1 MENFKGRGG
10 NARMTAILL
19 FGLFAILV
27 LLQVPIA
34 ISLAASSLVVLFLNW
49 GPSSFTLLPD
59 ILYASVSKFTLLS
72 IPFFIL
78 AGVIMEYA
86 GISKRLINFA
96 YACVGHYKS
105 GMIFVTVLT
114 AIFFAAISG
123 SGPATVAAIGGILIP
138 ALVKNG
144 MKKESASALLASS
157 GAIGIVIPP
166 SIAMIVFAIVA
177 GGQLSISIE
186 RLFLAGVIPGI
197 LLGVGF
203 IVAAIYVRN
212 KDVSIIPAKEQ
223 ENMSTKLGIVAGA
236 SDLEKTKDIVR
247 AFKDAIWGLLMPV
260 IILGGI
266 YGGVFTP
273 TEAAVVAV
281 FYGFFVGV
289 FIYKDL
295 KLNTIY
301 KILYEAGAQ
310 TAVIMLIVSSASLF
324 AYIITTEQIAQ
335 SMADS
340 MLGLSSN
347 PIVILLLINLIL
359 LIAGAFI
366 DAVSAFYIFV
376 PILTPI
382 ILSLNVDPTVFGVF
396 MTVNLAIGLFTPPVG
411 VNLYVASG
419 IGKVKLYQ
427 ISKSTL
433 PFLISA
439 IIVLLLIT
447 FIPSIS
453 TYLPNLLGVK

>member
-1 MENFKGRGG
+1 
-10 NARMTAILL
+10 MTAILL

-177 GGQLSISIE
+177 GGQLNISIE

-212 KDVSIIPAKEQ
+212 KDVSVITAKEQ
-223 ENMSTKLGIVAGA
+223 ENMSTKFGIVAGA
-236 SDLEKTKDIVR
+236 SDLEKTKDIAR

-340 MLGLSSN
+340 MLALSSN

-419 IGKVKLYQ
+419 IGRVKLYQ